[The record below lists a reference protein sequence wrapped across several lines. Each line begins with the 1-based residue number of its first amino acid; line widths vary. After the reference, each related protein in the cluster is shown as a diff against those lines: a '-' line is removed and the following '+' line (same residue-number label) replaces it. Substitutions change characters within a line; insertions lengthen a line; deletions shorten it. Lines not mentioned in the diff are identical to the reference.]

1 MLTKIPTVSAP
12 ADNLSVEADRLI
24 DGSINWFSDWPT
36 ADVPRSGAVVYT
48 IWNREGF
55 LIYVGMSG
63 RSLFHWRD
71 LIWFACEDGR
81 SKPWII
87 AHGSKGT

>member
-12 ADNLSVEADRLI
+12 ADSLSVEADRLI

-48 IWNREGF
+48 IKSRERSF
-55 LIYVGMSG
+55 IYVAMSG
-63 RSLFHWRD
+63 RSF
-71 LIWFACEDGR
+71 IGGT
-81 SKPWII
+81 SY
-87 AHGSKGT
+87 GSPVKMEGQSLG